1 MLHREQLLILVRE
14 IIRSNIFSKVHGILG
29 LIAELDGDR
38 AGWVRV
44 VGSARQERDM
54 GMEDR
59 LEERGL
65 RKSV

>member
-1 MLHREQLLILVRE
+1 MLGIFGLV
-14 IIRSNIFSKVHGILG
+14 
-29 LIAELDGDR
+29 AELEEGR
-38 AGWVRV
+38 VEWVGVAGSV
-44 VGSARQERDM
+44 RQERGM

>member
-1 MLHREQLLILVRE
+1 ML
-14 IIRSNIFSKVHGILG
+14 GILG
-29 LIAELDGDR
+29 LIAELEEGR
-38 AGWVRV
+38 VRWVGVAG
-44 VGSARQERDM
+44 SIRQERGV